1 MIAQNLRTK
10 EAVLQEAIDH
20 FSRDFRAAC
29 QSQGGLIEK
38 SHDLYCCF
46 QAVFSKVCPHSCEQ

>member
-20 FSRDFRAAC
+20 FSRDFRAAS
-29 QSQGGLIEK
+29 QSQGGLENNN
-38 SHDLYCCF
+38 SDELFYCLD
-46 QAVFSKVCPHSCEQ
+46 AE

>member
-20 FSRDFRAAC
+20 FSRDFRSAC
-29 QSQGGLIEK
+29 QSQGSLRYELRASAK
-38 SHDLYCCF
+38 T
-46 QAVFSKVCPHSCEQ
+46 